1 MTDFFALLGQP
12 RQPWLDEDALKAV
25 FHEQSSTLHPDRFH
39 NADDAA
45 RAEAGR
51 AYAELN
57 SAYQCLREPKDR
69 LAHLIELESGRKP
82 GGIQSVPAEAMELF
96 AQVGQL
102 CRETD
107 AFLAERAQATS
118 PMLKVRQF
126 ERGLEW
132 TDKIQSLLS
141 ALQERREDLC
151 EKLRSLNALWGAAP
165 SPDDPRRATELPLPA
180 LEDIFSRL
188 SYLNRWMAQLQE
200 RFTQLAL

>member
-12 RQPWLDEDALKAV
+12 RQPWLDEDALKAA

-39 NADDAA
+39 SADDAA

-51 AYAELN
+51 RSAELN
-57 SAYQCLREPKDR
+57 SAYQCLRELKDR

-82 GGIQSVPAEAMELF
+82 GGIQSVPAEAMVLF

-107 AFLAERAQATS
+107 AFLADSAKVKS
-118 PMLKVRQF
+118 PMLKVQYF

-132 TDKIQSLLS
+132 TDRIQELLKMLNGQRE
-141 ALQERREDLC
+141 ALHA
-151 EKLRSLNALWGAAP
+151 KLRLMNESWAGADAG
-165 SPDDPRRATELPLPA
+165 SRAASLPA
-180 LEDIFSRL
+180 LGEIHSRL
-188 SYLNRWMAQLQE
+188 SYLHRWTAQLQE
-200 RFTQLAL
+200 RLTQLVL

>member
-1 MTDFFALLGQP
+1 MTDYFALLGQP
-12 RQPWLDEDALKAV
+12 RQPWLDEDALKAA

-39 NADDAA
+39 NAEDVV

-51 AYAELN
+51 IYAELN
-57 SAYQCLREPKDR
+57 TAFQCLREPKER

-107 AFLAERAQATS
+107 AFLAERAKATS

-126 ERGLEW
+126 ERGLGW
-132 TDKIQSLLS
+132 TDRVQALLS
-141 ALQERREDLC
+141 TLQERREELHG
-151 EKLRSLNALWGAAP
+151 KLRSVNESWMKAKEGAV
-165 SPDDPRRATELPLPA
+165 ATSLPA
-180 LEDIFSRL
+180 LQDVHSRL
-188 SYLNRWMAQLQE
+188 SYLNRWMAQLQD

>member
-12 RQPWLDEDALKAV
+12 RQPWLDEDALKAS
-25 FHEQSSTLHPDRFH
+25 FHDTSSSLHPDRFH
-39 NADDAA
+39 NTDDAA

-51 AYAELN
+51 IYAELN

-107 AFLAERAQATS
+107 AFLVERAKATS

-132 TDKIQSLLS
+132 TDKIQMLMKSLNE
-141 ALQERREDLC
+141 QREELHA
-151 EKLRSLNALWGAAP
+151 KLRSMNESWVGGSMAAL
-165 SPDDPRRATELPLPA
+165 LPVLG
-180 LEDIFSRL
+180 DVHSRL

>member
-12 RQPWLDEDALKAV
+12 RQPWLDEDALKAA

-39 NADDAA
+39 SADDAA
-45 RAEAGR
+45 REEAGR
-51 AYAELN
+51 RSAELN
-57 SAYQCLREPKDR
+57 SAYQCLRELKDR

-82 GGIQSVPAEAMELF
+82 GGIQSVPAEAMVLF

-107 AFLAERAQATS
+107 AFLVERAKATS

-132 TDKIQSLLS
+132 TDKIQALMKSLNE
-141 ALQERREDLC
+141 QREELHA
-151 EKLRSLNALWGAAP
+151 KLRSMSESWVGGSMAA
-165 SPDDPRRATELPLPA
+165 SLPVLG
-180 LEDIFSRL
+180 DVHSRL

>member
-12 RQPWLDEDALKAV
+12 RQPWLDEDALKTA
-25 FHEQSSTLHPDRFH
+25 FHDTSFSLHPDRFH
-39 NADDAA
+39 TADDAA

-51 AYAELN
+51 IYAELN

-96 AQVGQL
+96 AKVGQL

-107 AFLAERAQATS
+107 VFLVERAKATS

-132 TDKIQSLLS
+132 TDKIQMLMKSLNE
-141 ALQERREDLC
+141 QREELHA
-151 EKLRSLNALWGAAP
+151 KLRSMNESWVGGSMAAL
-165 SPDDPRRATELPLPA
+165 LPVLG
-180 LEDIFSRL
+180 EIHSRL

>member
-12 RQPWLDEDALKAV
+12 RQPWLDEDALKAA
-25 FHEQSSTLHPDRFH
+25 FHEKSSILHPDRFH
-39 NADDAA
+39 NAEDAA

-51 AYAELN
+51 IYAELN

-107 AFLAERAQATS
+107 AFLAESAKATS

-132 TDKIQSLLS
+132 TDKIQALMRSLNE
-141 ALQERREDLC
+141 QREELHA
-151 EKLRSLNALWGAAP
+151 KLRSMNNSWKGEVAA
-165 SPDDPRRATELPLPA
+165 SLPA
-180 LEDIFSRL
+180 LGDIHSRL

>member
-12 RQPWLDEDALKAV
+12 RQPWLDEDALKAA
-25 FHEQSSTLHPDRFH
+25 FHEKSSSLHPDRFH

-45 RAEAGR
+45 REEAGR
-51 AYAELN
+51 IYAELN

-107 AFLAERAQATS
+107 AFLVERAKATS

-132 TDKIQSLLS
+132 TDKIQALMKSLNE
-141 ALQERREDLC
+141 QREELHA
-151 EKLRSLNALWGAAP
+151 KLRSMNESWVSGSMAA
-165 SPDDPRRATELPLPA
+165 SLPVLG
-180 LEDIFSRL
+180 EIHSRL

>member
-12 RQPWLDEDALKAV
+12 RQPWLDEDALKAA
-25 FHEQSSTLHPDRFH
+25 FHERSSSSHPDRFH
-39 NADDAA
+39 NADAA
-45 RAEAGR
+45 AQAEAGR
-51 AYAELN
+51 ACAELN
-57 SAYQCLREPKDR
+57 NAFQVLREPKDR
-69 LAHLIELESGRKP
+69 LAHLLELESGRKP

-132 TDKIQSLLS
+132 TDKMQALMKSLND
-141 ALQERREDLC
+141 QREELHA
-151 EKLRSLNALWGAAP
+151 KLRSMNESWVGGSMAA
-165 SPDDPRRATELPLPA
+165 SLPVLG
-180 LEDIFSRL
+180 DVHSRL

>member
-39 NADDAA
+39 GADDAA
-45 RAEAGR
+45 RELAGR
-51 AYAELN
+51 NYSELN

-69 LAHLIELESGRKP
+69 LAHLLELESGRKP
-82 GGIQSVPAEAMELF
+82 GGIQSVPAEAMKLF

-126 ERGLEW
+126 ERGLDW
-132 TDKIQSLLS
+132 TDRIQALLKMLNEQRE
-141 ALQERREDLC
+141 ALHA
-151 EKLRSLNALWGAAP
+151 KLRSMNELWAVADAGSIAA
-165 SPDDPRRATELPLPA
+165 SLPA
-180 LEDIFSRL
+180 LEDIHARL

>member
-12 RQPWLDEDALKAV
+12 RQPWLDEDALKTA

-39 NADDAA
+39 GADDVA

-51 AYAELN
+51 NYSELN

-126 ERGLEW
+126 ERGLGW
-132 TDKIQSLLS
+132 MDRIQTLQQSLLQQRE
-141 ALQERREDLC
+141 ALHAKLC
-151 EKLRSLNALWGAAP
+151 STNEHWAGVEAGSSGA
-165 SPDDPRRATELPLPA
+165 SLPA
-180 LEDIFSRL
+180 LEDIHSRL
-188 SYLNRWMAQLQE
+188 SYLNRWTAQLQE
-200 RFTQLAL
+200 RLTQLAL

>member
-1 MTDFFALLGQP
+1 MIDFFALLGQP
-12 RQPWLDEDALKAV
+12 RRPWLDEDALKTA
-25 FHEQSSTLHPDRFH
+25 FHEHSSTLHPDRFH
-39 NADDAA
+39 NADDAV

-51 AYAELN
+51 IYAELN
-57 SAYQCLREPKDR
+57 TAFQCLREPKDR

-107 AFLAERAQATS
+107 AFLAERAKATS

-126 ERGLEW
+126 ERGLGW

-141 ALQERREDLC
+141 TLLERREELHAQ
-151 EKLRSLNALWGAAP
+151 LRSVNESWMKAKEG
-165 SPDDPRRATELPLPA
+165 SMATSLPVLQ
-180 LEDIFSRL
+180 DVHSRL